1 MELKDP
7 LTYEQRR
14 KFDYYFL
21 EAVRM
26 KQKGEYDAAF
36 QLYSHCLDIY
46 PGSAAVLYEISQFYM
61 FLGQEAKGEE
71 ALKQAVRSDDTN
83 FWYKQTLASYYQ
95 SKQNWLKAISVYE
108 DMAQIFPSR
117 LEPLLS
123 LADLYSR
130 TKSYESLVT
139 TLDRIEELD
148 GKSEQISMEKFRAY
162 LQLDNMEKA
171 FSEIQSLVDE
181 YPYDMRYR
189 TVLGDVYLSNERNEE
204 ALKVYQDILKE
215 EPDYAP
221 AMVSLASYYQ
231 KTGQDS
237 LYDMQI
243 DSILVNENVD
253 TKLKLDFMRQLIMK
267 SEQTDRD
274 STKIIRLFET
284 ILTRKQ
290 PNADVPMLY
299 AQYLITKKMEK
310 ESVPVLNKVLSLDPE
325 NKPARLQL
333 LGYAIRDN
341 NLDEVI
347 RVATPA
353 TVYNPDAMEF
363 YYYLGLAHYQ
373 KDETDKALEVF
384 NKGVQQINEKSDKN
398 IASDFY
404 SILGDL
410 YHSREMKAEAYA
422 AYDSSLVYNPNNINT
437 LNNYAYYLS
446 VERTNLDKAEEMSFI
461 TVKAEPENSTYLDTY
476 AWILFEKGRYTEARI
491 YIEQA
496 MENGGDSSQVIVE
509 HCGDIY
515 YKLGEKDKALELWK
529 KALNLEA
536 SPDDGSTPRS
546 RNTLRNTMIGGLS
559 GTEYMEK
566 VIEWTPSRQNLTA
579 RTRLELNTGSASPIS
594 VNANMRIR
602 RGEIIRITVAPFLGI
617 EVARIDITPEKV
629 LAIDRMNKQYV
640 ELGFG
645 ELSSMLNT
653 ELDFNILQSL
663 ILNEIFIPGREKLS
677 ESDAEKFNLSP
688 YGNQAKLQVKGTKRI
703 GYSFFTS
710 ATDGRLEE
718 TVISLKGLP
727 YSLHCRYADFTVL
740 GNDVFPQ
747 SVEMQS
753 EGTDKTYSLSMKLS
767 RIRTDSDWDAKSEIS
782 SKYRKISIQELL
794 QLIIKQ

>member
-1 MELKDP
+1 MPYLLLIVILLLSSCGTLKNKSSVKDNASLELKDP

-237 LYDMQI
+237 LYNMQI

-536 SPDDGSTPRS
+536 SPDDGSTPR
-546 RNTLRNTMIGGLS
+546 
-559 GTEYMEK
+559 
-566 VIEWTPSRQNLTA
+566 
-579 RTRLELNTGSASPIS
+579 
-594 VNANMRIR
+594 
-602 RGEIIRITVAPFLGI
+602 
-617 EVARIDITPEKV
+617 PEKEIKR
-629 LAIDRMNKQYV
+629 LKQKV
-640 ELGFG
+640 AL
-645 ELSSMLNT
+645 
-653 ELDFNILQSL
+653 
-663 ILNEIFIPGREKLS
+663 R
-677 ESDAEKFNLSP
+677 
-688 YGNQAKLQVKGTKRI
+688 
-703 GYSFFTS
+703 
-710 ATDGRLEE
+710 
-718 TVISLKGLP
+718 
-727 YSLHCRYADFTVL
+727 RYI
-740 GNDVFPQ
+740 
-747 SVEMQS
+747 E
-753 EGTDKTYSLSMKLS
+753 
-767 RIRTDSDWDAKSEIS
+767 
-782 SKYRKISIQELL
+782 
-794 QLIIKQ
+794 

>member
-1 MELKDP
+1 MPYLLLIIVLLFSSCGTLKNKLSVKEKDSIELKDP

-46 PGSAAVLYEISQFYM
+46 PGAAAVLYEISQFYM
-61 FLGQEAKGEE
+61 FLGQESKGEE
-71 ALKQAVRSDDTN
+71 ALKQAVRSDDSN

-95 SKQNWLKAISVYE
+95 SKQNWIKAISVYE
-108 DMAQIFPSR
+108 DMAQIFPAR

-123 LADLYSR
+123 LADLYNR
-130 TKSYESLVT
+130 TKSYDSLVA
-139 TLDRIEELD
+139 TLNRIEELD

-162 LQLDNMEKA
+162 LQLDDMNKA

-181 YPYDMRYR
+181 YPYDMRYK
-189 TVLGDVYLSNERNEE
+189 TVLGDVYLSNGRNDE
-204 ALKVYQDILKE
+204 ALKVYRDILNE

-237 LYDMQI
+237 LYAVQL
-243 DSILVNENVD
+243 DSILVNDNVD
-253 TKLKLDFMRQLIMK
+253 TKLKLEFMRQLIMK

-284 ILTRKQ
+284 IMTKKQ
-290 PNADVPMLY
+290 PNADIPMLY

-333 LGYAIRDN
+333 LSYAISDN

-353 TVYNPDAMEF
+353 MVYNPEAMEF

-373 KDETDKALEVF
+373 KEETDKALEVF

-410 YHSREMKAEAYA
+410 YHSRDMKAEAYA
-422 AYDSSLVYNPNNINT
+422 AYDSSLVYNPKNINT

-446 VERTNLDKAEEMSFI
+446 VERVNLDKAEEMSFI

-496 MENGGDSSQVIVE
+496 MKNGGESSQVIVE

-515 YKLGEKDKALELWK
+515 FKLGEKEKAVEYWK
-529 KALNLEA
+529 KAIKI
-536 SPDDGSTPRS
+536 DDSQEEGVTPR
-546 RNTLRNTMIGGLS
+546 
-559 GTEYMEK
+559 
-566 VIEWTPSRQNLTA
+566 
-579 RTRLELNTGSASPIS
+579 
-594 VNANMRIR
+594 
-602 RGEIIRITVAPFLGI
+602 
-617 EVARIDITPEKV
+617 PEKEIKR
-629 LAIDRMNKQYV
+629 LKQKIA
-640 ELGFG
+640 L
-645 ELSSMLNT
+645 
-653 ELDFNILQSL
+653 
-663 ILNEIFIPGREKLS
+663 R
-677 ESDAEKFNLSP
+677 
-688 YGNQAKLQVKGTKRI
+688 
-703 GYSFFTS
+703 
-710 ATDGRLEE
+710 
-718 TVISLKGLP
+718 
-727 YSLHCRYADFTVL
+727 
-740 GNDVFPQ
+740 
-747 SVEMQS
+747 
-753 EGTDKTYSLSMKLS
+753 
-767 RIRTDSDWDAKSEIS
+767 
-782 SKYRKISIQELL
+782 KYIE
-794 QLIIKQ
+794 